1 MHVNS
6 QPLVRP
12 QILSVVQN
20 MTTENIILAFLLTL
34 IAGLSTGIGGL
45 IAFFTKRDNVHFL
58 TLSLGFSAGVMLF
71 VSFVD
76 IFPAALE
83 GFSTQYA
90 DNAMLATCLAFF
102 GGMALIAL
110 IDFLIPEGE
119 NPHEMNFTEQVST
132 EHNIHDTRKF
142 HRMGIMLALSIAIHN
157 FPEGLATF
165 AVSLNG
171 ISMALPIVLAIAL
184 HNIPEG
190 IAVAVPIYQATGSRW
205 KALLHS
211 LLSGLSEPLGALA
224 GFLILMPFWNSTIE
238 AAILGITAGIMVYI
252 SLDELLPTSER
263 YGHHHLSI
271 IGVIAGMALM
281 AISLIIIG

>member
-1 MHVNS
+1 
-6 QPLVRP
+6 
-12 QILSVVQN
+12 

-34 IAGLSTGIGGL
+34 VAGLSTGIGGL
-45 IAFFTKRDNVHFL
+45 IAFFSKRDNVHFL

-83 GFSTQYA
+83 GFTLHYTN
-90 DNAMLATCLAFF
+90 NAMLATCIAFF
-102 GGMALIAL
+102 AGMALIAL

-132 EHNIHDTRKF
+132 EHNINDTRKF

-165 AVSLNG
+165 AVSLND

-271 IGVIAGMALM
+271 LGVIAGMALM

>member
-1 MHVNS
+1 
-6 QPLVRP
+6 
-12 QILSVVQN
+12 
-20 MTTENIILAFLLTL
+20 MTTENIILAFIFTL

-58 TLSLGFSAGVMLF
+58 TVALGFSAGVMLF

-76 IFPAALE
+76 IFPATLE
-83 GFSTQYA
+83 GFKTRY
-90 DNAMLATCLAFF
+90 DDKAMLATCLAFF

-119 NPHEMNFTEQVST
+119 NPHEMNYT
-132 EHNIHDTRKF
+132 EHVGVAHEIKNTKKF
-142 HRMGIMLALSIAIHN
+142 NRMGIMLALSIAIHN

-165 AVSLNG
+165 ALSLNG
-171 ISMALPIVLAIAL
+171 LEVALPIVVAIAL

-190 IAVAVPIYQATGSRW
+190 VAIAVPMYQASGNKW
-205 KALLHS
+205 KALGYS
-211 LLSGLSEPLGALA
+211 LLAGLSEPLGALI

-238 AAILGITAGIMVYI
+238 AIVLGITAGIMVYI
-252 SLDELLPTSER
+252 SIDELLPTSER

-271 IGVIAGMALM
+271 IGVVVGMILM
-281 AISLIIIG
+281 AVSLVIFG

>member
-1 MHVNS
+1 
-6 QPLVRP
+6 
-12 QILSVVQN
+12 
-20 MTTENIILAFLLTL
+20 MTTENIILAFILTL
-34 IAGLSTGIGGL
+34 IAGLSTGLGGI

-58 TLSLGFSAGVMLF
+58 TIALGFSAGVMLF
-71 VSFVD
+71 VSFTD
-76 IFPAALE
+76 IFPSALE
-83 GFSTQYA
+83 GFSTRYA

-119 NPHEMNFTEQVST
+119 NPHEMNYVEQVGPNH
-132 EHNIHDTRKF
+132 EMRDTRKF

-171 ISMALPIVLAIAL
+171 LDVALPIVIAIAL

-205 KALLHS
+205 KALLYS
-211 LLSGLSEPLGALA
+211 LLSGLSEPLGALV
-224 GFLILMPFWNSTIE
+224 GFLILMPFWNTTIE
-238 AAILGITAGIMVYI
+238 SAVLGITAGIMVYI
-252 SLDELLPTSER
+252 SIDELLPTSER

-271 IGVIAGMALM
+271 IGVVAGMVLM
-281 AISLIIIG
+281 ALSLIIIG

>member
-1 MHVNS
+1 
-6 QPLVRP
+6 
-12 QILSVVQN
+12 
-20 MTTENIILAFLLTL
+20 
-34 IAGLSTGIGGL
+34 
-45 IAFFTKRDNVHFL
+45 
-58 TLSLGFSAGVMLF
+58 
-71 VSFVD
+71 
-76 IFPAALE
+76 
-83 GFSTQYA
+83 
-90 DNAMLATCLAFF
+90 
-102 GGMALIAL
+102 
-110 IDFLIPEGE
+110 
-119 NPHEMNFTEQVST
+119 
-132 EHNIHDTRKF
+132 
-142 HRMGIMLALSIAIHN
+142 MGIMLALSIAIHN

-165 AVSLNG
+165 AVSLND

-271 IGVIAGMALM
+271 LGVIAGMALM

>member
-1 MHVNS
+1 
-6 QPLVRP
+6 
-12 QILSVVQN
+12 

-34 IAGLSTGIGGL
+34 IAGLSTGIGGI

-90 DNAMLATCLAFF
+90 DNAMLASCLAFF

-119 NPHEMNFTEQVST
+119 NPHEMNYTEQ
-132 EHNIHDTRKF
+132 IAKDHDTHDKKKF

-165 AVSLNG
+165 AVSLND
-171 ISMALPIVLAIAL
+171 IDMALPIVLAIAL

-190 IAVAVPIYQATGSRW
+190 VAVAVPIHQATGSRW
-205 KALLHS
+205 KALYYS
-211 LLSGLSEPLGALA
+211 ILSGLSEPLGALM
-224 GFLILMPFWNSTIE
+224 GFLILMPFWNSIIE
-238 AAILGITAGIMVYI
+238 ATVLGITAGIMVYI
-252 SLDELLPTSER
+252 SIDELLPTSER

-271 IGVIAGMALM
+271 IGVVAGMIFM
-281 AISLIIIG
+281 AITLI

>member
-1 MHVNS
+1 
-6 QPLVRP
+6 
-12 QILSVVQN
+12 

-34 IAGLSTGIGGL
+34 IAGLSTGIGGI

-83 GFSTQYA
+83 GFNSQYPN
-90 DNAMLATCLAFF
+90 NAMLATCIAFF
-102 GGMALIAL
+102 AGMALIAL

-119 NPHEMNFTEQVST
+119 NPHEMNYTEQ
-132 EHNIHDTRKF
+132 IAKDHDTHDKKKF

-165 AVSLNG
+165 AVSLND
-171 ISMALPIVLAIAL
+171 IDMALPIVLAIAL

-190 IAVAVPIYQATGSRW
+190 VAVAVPIHQATGSRW
-205 KALLHS
+205 KALYYS
-211 LLSGLSEPLGALA
+211 ILSGLSEPLGALM
-224 GFLILMPFWNSTIE
+224 GFLILMPFWNSIIE
-238 AAILGITAGIMVYI
+238 ATVLGITAGIMVYI
-252 SLDELLPTSER
+252 SIDELLPTSER

-271 IGVIAGMALM
+271 IGVVAGMIFM
-281 AISLIIIG
+281 AITLI

>member
-1 MHVNS
+1 
-6 QPLVRP
+6 
-12 QILSVVQN
+12 
-20 MTTENIILAFLLTL
+20 MTTENILLAFALTI

-58 TLSLGFSAGVMLF
+58 TVALGFSAGVMLF

-76 IFPAALE
+76 IFPSALK
-83 GFSTQYA
+83 GFEESLSYSSPVLGEVPKGGRGLT

-102 GGMALIAL
+102 GGMGLIAL

-119 NPHEMNFTEQVST
+119 NPHEMNYTEQIAK
-132 EHNIHDTRKF
+132 NHDTHDKNKF

-165 AVSLNG
+165 AVSLND
-171 ISMALPIVLAIAL
+171 IDMALPIVLAIAL

-190 IAVAVPIYQATGSRW
+190 VAVAVPIHQATGSRW
-205 KALLHS
+205 KALYYS
-211 LLSGLSEPLGALA
+211 ILSGLSEPLGALM

-238 AAILGITAGIMVYI
+238 ATVLGITAGIMVYI
-252 SLDELLPTSER
+252 SIDELLPTSER

-271 IGVIAGMALM
+271 IGVVAGMMFM
-281 AISLIIIG
+281 AITLI